1 MASKMAM
8 ISSPDLTITMC
19 GSSGF
24 GTMSVAQ
31 MLPSRLSS
39 AKSVYRLTASRTLSR
54 ALTFW
59 KHELFVAVFVEH
71 TPPFKQRQN
80 LTLTQNLI
88 STSEISTQGD
98 QSPWTPCGGFGRVG
112 HRRVAQSHVSCAP
125 SSNWT
130 CGFPASS
137 SPTIFFRRRAP
148 QTGQVTHSPYH
159 LVQPAAF
166 IQELIVP
173 ALPSRPPTA
182 LMFASE
188 P

>member
-112 HRRVAQSHVSCAP
+112 HRRVRNRTFPAPPHRTGRAVFPHPALRP
-125 SSNWT
+125 SSS
-130 CGFPASS
+130 GGV
-137 SPTIFFRRRAP
+137 RRKPGR
-148 QTGQVTHSPYH
+148 
-159 LVQPAAF
+159 
-166 IQELIVP
+166 
-173 ALPSRPPTA
+173 
-182 LMFASE
+182 
-188 P
+188 

>member
-98 QSPWTPCGGFGRVG
+98 QSPWTPCGGF
-112 HRRVAQSHVSCAP
+112 AP
-125 SSNWT
+125 AT
-130 CGFPASS
+130 
-137 SPTIFFRRRAP
+137 
-148 QTGQVTHSPYH
+148 
-159 LVQPAAF
+159 
-166 IQELIVP
+166 P
-173 ALPSRPPTA
+173 ALFRPERRPFRAEGWAGLRFSGGCCGCRSA
-182 LMFASE
+182 LGTGSE
-188 P
+188 MGATVARILQFGPHAPAKIGPL